1 MAFFQAVQCKYPGPI
16 PALMNS
22 DGANDVVAIVGDF
35 TTVTGMVSGDIV
47 EMVGLPAN
55 YVPVDLVIA
64 SEALAATITLDVGV
78 LSGNFGALLD
88 IAGSAR
94 TCGTEALAAQS
105 FATAGVFRPNKPQFG
120 LLAPTAGDPTTTP
133 VATTGDRGIG
143 LKITGT
149 LTTLTVGAKVRFT
162 LLARPKVEGV

>member
-1 MAFFQAVQCKYPGPI
+1 MAFFQAAQCKYPGPVQ
-16 PALMNS
+16 ALINS

-35 TTVTGMVSGDIV
+35 TTVTGMVTGDIV

-55 YVPVDLVIA
+55 YVPVDLIIA
-64 SEALAATITLDVGV
+64 NESLASTITIDVGV

-94 TCGTEALAAQS
+94 TCGTEAASAVS
-105 FATAGVFRPNKPQFG
+105 AATAGVIRPTKQQFA
-120 LLAPTAGDPTTTP
+120 LLAPYAGDPTTNP
-133 VATTGDRGIG
+133 VTTGDRGIG
-143 LKITGT
+143 FKITGT
-149 LTTLTVGAKVRFT
+149 LTSLVVGAKIRFT